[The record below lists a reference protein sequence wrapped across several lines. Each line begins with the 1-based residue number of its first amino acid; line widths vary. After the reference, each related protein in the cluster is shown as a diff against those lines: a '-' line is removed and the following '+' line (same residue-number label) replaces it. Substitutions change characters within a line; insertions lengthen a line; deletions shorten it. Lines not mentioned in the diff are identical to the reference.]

1 MGMTAMSTFS
11 ALEAKNR
18 LGQIIDAAQRE
29 PVTITR
35 HGRPAVVVLAVQEY
49 EALLAGTSTLLRLQ
63 KPSEL

>member
-1 MGMTAMSTFS
+1 MSTFS

-35 HGRPAVVVLAVQEY
+35 HGRPAVVVLAIQDY
-49 EALLAGTSTLLRLQ
+49 EALLAGNPALLRPQ
-63 KPSEL
+63 KPAEL

>member
-1 MGMTAMSTFS
+1 MSTFS

-35 HGRPAVVVLAVQEY
+35 HGRPAVVVLAIQDY
-49 EALLAGTSTLLRLQ
+49 EALLAGNPELLRLQ
-63 KPSEL
+63 KPPEL

>member
-1 MGMTAMSTFS
+1 MSMFS

-49 EALLAGTSTLLRLQ
+49 EALLAGTSTLIRLQ

>member
-1 MGMTAMSTFS
+1 MSTFS

-63 KPSEL
+63 KPPEL

>member
-1 MGMTAMSTFS
+1 MSTFS

-35 HGRPAVVVLAVQEY
+35 HGRPAVVVLAIQDY
-49 EALLAGTSTLLRLQ
+49 EALLAGSPELLRLQ
-63 KPSEL
+63 KPPEL

>member
-1 MGMTAMSTFS
+1 MSTFS

-49 EALLAGTSTLLRLQ
+49 EALLAGTSTLLRSQ
-63 KPSEL
+63 KPAEL

>member
-1 MGMTAMSTFS
+1 MSTFS

-63 KPSEL
+63 KPPAL

>member
-1 MGMTAMSTFS
+1 MSTFS

-35 HGRPAVVVLAVQEY
+35 HGRPAVVVLAIQDY
-49 EALLAGTSTLLRLQ
+49 EALLAGNPAFLRLQ
-63 KPSEL
+63 KPPEL

>member
-1 MGMTAMSTFS
+1 MSTFS

-29 PVTITR
+29 PVIITR

-63 KPSEL
+63 KPPEL

>member
-1 MGMTAMSTFS
+1 MSTFS

-49 EALLAGTSTLLRLQ
+49 EALLAGTSTLIRLQ
-63 KPSEL
+63 KPPEL

>member
-1 MGMTAMSTFS
+1 MSTFS

-49 EALLAGTSTLLRLQ
+49 EALLAGTSTLLRSQ
-63 KPSEL
+63 KPGEL

>member
-1 MGMTAMSTFS
+1 MSTFS

-49 EALLAGTSTLLRLQ
+49 EALLAGTSKLIRLQ
-63 KPSEL
+63 KPAEL